1 MEQVFKALA
10 HPSRRAV
17 LDSLFQR
24 DGQTLNALCA
34 CAGFT
39 RQAMSKH
46 LAVLEAAG
54 LVVTDWRGRD
64 KLHYLNAVP
73 IQEISERWLDK
84 YAARRAGAVTDLKN
98 KLERDNADNA

>member
-17 LDSLFQR
+17 LDSLFQQ

-46 LAVLEAAG
+46 LAILEEAG
-54 LVVTDWRGRD
+54 LVVSDWHGRD
-64 KLHYLNAVP
+64 KLHYLNVVP
-73 IQEISERWLDK
+73 IQELSERWLDK
-84 YAARRAGAVTDLKN
+84 YAARRASAVTDLKK
-98 KLERDNADNA
+98 KLERNHADKT